1 MNILNIQKNVRLLLK
16 CNTYNW
22 KGKLIYGGVIMKRF
36 LFLLIG
42 LSIVLVACNKS
53 VPEIQVNTVISNL
66 NLEEFNNLGVTDE
79 YGEVSKN
86 DFKKL
91 TFDFSMQHDEGV
103 ERKIEMFDNW
113 RNLLNTYD
121 GFERYWT
128 GNNTT
133 LDNSGDSFAEYHY
146 DIIFYS
152 KGLTE
157 EDIKEI
163 FSEASL
169 YVEWI
174 NSEGKQSK
182 TYVISDTITF
192 KK

>member
-1 MNILNIQKNVRLLLK
+1 
-16 CNTYNW
+16 
-22 KGKLIYGGVIMKRF
+22 MKRF

-42 LSIVLVACNKS
+42 LCIALVACNS
-53 VPEIQVNTVISNL
+53 TEPEIQVNTIISNI
-66 NLEEFNNLGVTDE
+66 NSEEFNNLGVTDE

-113 RNLLNTYD
+113 RKLLNTYD
-121 GFERYWT
+121 GLERYWT
-128 GNNTT
+128 GNSTSQ
-133 LDNSGDSFAEYHY
+133 DNSGDSFAEYHY

-152 KGLTE
+152 KGLNE
-157 EDIKEI
+157 EDIKGI

-174 NSEGKQSK
+174 KNKDKQSK